1 MGDENRTTELMLL
14 GEIKGLVQG
23 LKDGQDSQAKRLDAV
38 DAKLGDMDMR
48 LRNVETKSAV
58 FGAVSGGAMSI
69 GMALIIEGLKGWLHK
84 GP

>member
-23 LKDGQDSQAKRLDAV
+23 LKDGQDMQARRLDAV
-38 DAKLGDMDMR
+38 DTKLGEMDKR
-48 LRNVETKSAV
+48 LRHVETKSAV

>member
-23 LKDGQDSQAKRLDAV
+23 LKDGQDMQAKRLDSV
-38 DAKLGDMDMR
+38 DSRLADMDER